1 MEEKVKYFNYLEKER
16 LEHIFYKQPQE
27 FDKKTDKDILK
38 YALGAFL
45 YIPANKYEQIYK
57 SVVNQEKEAK
67 PLAICLEDAIGE
79 FGEREAIENLKLVL
93 DDLSKQVFCK
103 LEKLPLIFIRV
114 KNKEQLKKIKD
125 ILIKNKDFITGIIIP
140 KADSEL
146 LEDFIS
152 ILDNFNLN
160 NLYIIPIIESS
171 KFIYKEIKETQFQ
184 KMYYSILNHKDK
196 ILGIRIGLT
205 DVLGMYSIRRKRE
218 FCIYDNLIAT
228 LFIQDVINYLNRE
241 ELDIPISAGVS
252 ELFNMDDE
260 KIKNLYIKEIELDKF
275 HGFVGKTVIHP
286 KQVEIVQA
294 LSSITYEDYMD
305 AQDIIKNYNSQ
316 IGVKKSSSGDKM
328 NEYKPH
334 YKWAKKIMSLAY
346 IYGVLNKGVDYN
358 ELIKSKK

>member
-1 MEEKVKYFNYLEKER
+1 MKNRVTAPTWAEINLDNINFNLNNIRKLLKEDTKICTVLKANAYGHGSVEIAKFLENKNVDYFAVAR
-16 LEHIFYKQPQE
+16 LE
-27 FDKKTDKDILK
+27 
-38 YALGAFL
+38 
-45 YIPANKYEQIYK
+45 
-57 SVVNQEKEAK
+57 
-67 PLAICLEDAIGE
+67 
-79 FGEREAIENLKLVL
+79 EAIELRENNIKMPILCLGFVPEESLEYALENNITLTIYSLEMAKKLN
-93 DDLSKQVFCK
+93 DIS
-103 LEKLPLIFIRV
+103 EK
-114 KNKEQLKKIKD
+114 
-125 ILIKNKDFITGIIIP
+125 TGITANIHI
-140 KADSEL
+140 KIDTGMSRIGFEASE
-146 LEDFIS
+146 ESIDQIVNIS
-152 ILDNFNLN
+152 NLN

-228 LFIQDVINYLNRE
+228 SFIQDVINYLNRE
-241 ELDIPISAGVS
+241 ELDVPISAGVS

-358 ELIKSKK
+358 ELIEV

>member
-1 MEEKVKYFNYLEKER
+1 
-16 LEHIFYKQPQE
+16 
-27 FDKKTDKDILK
+27 
-38 YALGAFL
+38 
-45 YIPANKYEQIYK
+45 
-57 SVVNQEKEAK
+57 
-67 PLAICLEDAIGE
+67 
-79 FGEREAIENLKLVL
+79 
-93 DDLSKQVFCK
+93 
-103 LEKLPLIFIRV
+103 
-114 KNKEQLKKIKD
+114 
-125 ILIKNKDFITGIIIP
+125 
-140 KADSEL
+140 
-146 LEDFIS
+146 
-152 ILDNFNLN
+152 
-160 NLYIIPIIESS
+160 
-171 KFIYKEIKETQFQ
+171 
-184 KMYYSILNHKDK
+184 
-196 ILGIRIGLT
+196 
-205 DVLGMYSIRRKRE
+205 
-218 FCIYDNLIAT
+218 
-228 LFIQDVINYLNRE
+228 
-241 ELDIPISAGVS
+241 VS